1 VRMFSR
7 APIVLR
13 VALMVAVG
21 AFVLLVA
28 IIPAAPA
35 AAADGDTLINLA
47 GGIAQPVTATV
58 TTGTR
63 VVWVNRQLEGSLTIT
78 SDTGA
83 FDTGMLMPGQSYFY
97 VFNQPGIYLYHAPQS
112 SGVRGRIVVN
122 PPPPPVIVSIP
133 QPPPSRVMQSEVN
146 IPQSQVGSVSQVPG
160 PAAPPVYLP
169 LASAPPAPVR
179 QTVPTY
185 GYYYGYAIP
194 GAVQPAFPP
203 RTGGGGLASSYS
215 NEDDQG
221 GS

>member
-1 VRMFSR
+1 MFSR
-7 APIVLR
+7 TPVVLR
-13 VALMVAVG
+13 IALMVGVG

-35 AAADGDTLINLA
+35 AAADADTLINLA
-47 GGIAQPVTATV
+47 GGVAQPVTATV

-78 SDTGA
+78 SDTGV

-97 VFNQPGIYLYHAPQS
+97 VFNQPGIYVYHAPQS

-122 PPPPPVIVSIP
+122 PAPPPVIVSIP
-133 QPPPSRVMQSEVN
+133 PPPPPRVLQSNVN
-146 IPQSQVGSVSQVPG
+146 VPQSQIGDVNQLPG

-169 LASAPPAPVR
+169 LASAPPPPVR
-179 QTVPTY
+179 QPVSTY
-185 GYYYGYAIP
+185 GYYYGYGYAIP
-194 GAVQPAFPP
+194 GAVQPAYPP

-215 NEDDQG
+215 NEADQA